1 MKNMKRFAA
10 VLLAAVLSFPGVW
23 SGYGSMQ
30 AVKADTCGGL
40 VEKDVYTPEPYEV
53 IQDPILHWAVRA
65 AMNSIEGGVKLTEDM
80 VGSPSVQN
88 ISYELCNHPEDFADW
103 TKPYYVESLEG
114 LQYAKSATMID
125 ICYTANIK
133 GKKIDSVQ
141 PLAPLTQL
149 EILYLKQDG
158 LNDISPLSGL
168 VNLEQLDVSGNYEI
182 ADIDAVKDMKKLK
195 SLNVSMNAVP
205 DLTAV
210 SGLTKLERLN
220 AANNKIQTLPDMS
233 KLTSLNALDLS
244 DNQLKD
250 VSQISSLVSLEELN
264 LSGNSD
270 LTDIGPL
277 VNLKNLK
284 EDATYLPT
292 EQMKTDL
299 FAVIEVNKQFL
310 TFNISKMTKD
320 DIENVEKALETYESL
335 TQNQKSYFDADRVD
349 AAEWNLKLV
358 KEGKEPVYYPE
369 YDEGGEA
376 VPVFSSITIQ
386 AVDKSGKPIE
396 GVEFIR
402 KDEYGEITPN
412 SVTDE
417 NGKITYKHAIWDN
430 DGSFEIY
437 PAGDTYVA
445 QPEKITYTVD
455 GAANTETVNGK
466 PATGLEELIF
476 TLIPADE
483 YVDKSELQAAILQA
497 GGINQDEGYK
507 YTEDSWNAFKTA
519 WNNANTVNDQDDASK
534 ESVTAATEALN
545 TAYNGL
551 NKTDILTKIKIIVK
565 DKNGNLFTRP
575 FKIQVRDADTKG
587 NAWNGFSDAETGIA
601 YMDCPA
607 GWPAGKKWEFL
618 ACYEEPYEFD
628 SFVAVTGVKNGKTYF
643 SKVNNQAAGPDFEI
657 EITVRPADKAT
668 AVRTPDNTVLK
679 NRIELAKVY
688 DESEYTPGTWNKF
701 QTALEDAKVAAQKEK
716 ATQEEYNKAASDLLN
731 AESGLQKKANKTKL
745 AELINEWYTESLF
758 TPDSWAQYIEAKE
771 AASEINANPE
781 ATQEQ
786 VDQAENDLRTA
797 IAALQMIAM
806 NKPEL
811 YSAIEEAKE
820 LKKEDYVSGYEE
832 LQKVLEEAQQVYDD
846 PEATYAQVEEYIQ
859 KIEAAVAALKEKPG
873 EILET
878 CSLGIFR
885 AVVQTEDGKRLPGIN
900 INFTA
905 NGGEPYAVESD
916 DNGIVTYSIGL
927 GDYQKTYTAS
937 LAEDQGYVTENVHIF
952 KVGGVNQWITSI
964 EEINGQPYQDG
975 IRLVFTLKEE
985 GQSGEGEEVLSD
997 SKTFR
1002 AKVVDENDK
1011 PVKGV
1016 KFASVPNYEDVDPVE
1031 LLSNEK
1037 GIIEQTLRYEDYG
1050 LIFTVSLV
1058 PDQEAGQGKTWS
1070 CNEEHLFETSYTT
1083 TISKID
1089 GKQLAEA
1096 GEIVFH
1102 LTKDGTDTPSVDKSK
1117 LEEKLNEAN
1126 RFDNSDG
1133 KYTEESFQALETA
1146 IEEAQGVYDKAD
1158 AKQTE
1163 IDQQVEKLQAAIEGL
1178 KESGTS
1184 QPGEDKEA
1192 LEDWISIAGSYL
1204 ENDYTHESYAKLQEA
1219 VTKAKSVLEDSQA
1232 TKEQIQEACD
1242 AIEAAIQGLKPAD
1255 NPVYCESTIIRIKV
1269 VDQNGDRITE
1279 DIPFINNTDGSEYNA
1294 YFYNGVIEE
1303 WLSGAVSGVNTIQ
1316 IYLKNGSVEL
1326 DGKQYVTDPEQY
1338 EFGLKSGV
1346 NGMEINTVDGEP
1358 FDASRQLI
1366 FTLKEKTEGATV
1378 NKEALEAAVTE
1389 AEGLTSQKDSYT
1401 INSYNEFE
1409 AALEKAKV
1417 ALDAEDIQQ
1426 SEVDAAAAAL
1436 ELAKNNLKKVTGMR
1450 TLTIPV
1456 KMEDGSPAPVNVEF
1470 VRRSDQYGMNYPIY
1484 VDGEGKLT
1492 WKLTSGDSG
1501 DYIFF
1506 LPDTSAYIET
1516 PGEIVVHVG
1525 SEDGTPVIDT
1535 INGVPAAEASV
1546 QFTLSAKGTDTCDLT
1561 HFRAVVQDNHGN
1573 LLSGIKFNVENGD
1586 PAELTS
1592 DENGV
1597 ITYEATSWDTDM
1609 TMKVALQDGQDWTT
1623 DQSMEFSVITDPNDP
1638 ARGILGT
1645 INGQP
1650 FQGGEKL
1657 VFKLQKIGEVVLDW
1671 SVLETAMDKA
1681 GKLNPEIYTEE
1692 TYKQVTEALKAAQN
1706 IYGDQ
1711 SVSQEQINQA
1721 AASLEEAIL
1730 QLQEKPVEPEQPQYS
1745 IIQGAGQQVTADQD
1759 AVFASSADYNKFV
1772 KVLIDGVEL
1781 SADNYVVTEGSTVV
1795 TLKKEY
1801 VATLAE
1807 GTHTISIV
1815 STDGIASTEFT
1826 VKKNQDVKPGDS
1838 DNTGDADSKNPSQ
1851 NNGNTQTRPAGNIS
1865 ARTGDNSPVMIW
1877 AALAAAAV
1885 CLIAGITI
1893 IRRKKQ

>member
-1 MKNMKRFAA
+1 MEGIQFESKPDDPWADSYTLTSNNKG
-10 VLLAAVLSFPGVW
+10 VL
-23 SGYGSMQ
+23 
-30 AVKADTCGGL
+30 
-40 VEKDVYTPEPYEV
+40 
-53 IQDPILHWAVRA
+53 IQEITTRDYA
-65 AMNSIEGGVKLTEDM
+65 
-80 VGSPSVQN
+80 
-88 ISYELCNHPEDFADW
+88 
-103 TKPYYVESLEG
+103 LEF
-114 LQYAKSATMID
+114 K
-125 ICYTANIK
+125 
-133 GKKIDSVQ
+133 
-141 PLAPLTQL
+141 
-149 EILYLKQDG
+149 
-158 LNDISPLSGL
+158 
-168 VNLEQLDVSGNYEI
+168 VS
-182 ADIDAVKDMKKLK
+182 LK
-195 SLNVSMNAVP
+195 SDQEVGDGSVWIC
-205 DLTAV
+205 DT
-210 SGLTKLERLN
+210 TH
-220 AANNKIQTLPDMS
+220 TF
-233 KLTSLNALDLS
+233 
-244 DNQLKD
+244 
-250 VSQISSLVSLEELN
+250 
-264 LSGNSD
+264 
-270 LTDIGPL
+270 
-277 VNLKNLK
+277 
-284 EDATYLPT
+284 
-292 EQMKTDL
+292 KTNGS
-299 FAVIEVNKQFL
+299 V
-310 TFNISKMTKD
+310 
-320 DIENVEKALETYESL
+320 
-335 TQNQKSYFDADRVD
+335 TQ
-349 AAEWNLKLV
+349 AAE
-358 KEGKEPVYYPE
+358 
-369 YDEGGEA
+369 
-376 VPVFSSITIQ
+376 
-386 AVDKSGKPIE
+386 
-396 GVEFIR
+396 
-402 KDEYGEITPN
+402 
-412 SVTDE
+412 
-417 NGKITYKHAIWDN
+417 
-430 DGSFEIY
+430 
-437 PAGDTYVA
+437 
-445 QPEKITYTVD
+445 
-455 GAANTETVNGK
+455 
-466 PATGLEELIF
+466 
-476 TLIPADE
+476 
-483 YVDKSELQAAILQA
+483 
-497 GGINQDEGYK
+497 
-507 YTEDSWNAFKTA
+507 
-519 WNNANTVNDQDDASK
+519 
-534 ESVTAATEALN
+534 
-545 TAYNGL
+545 
-551 NKTDILTKIKIIVK
+551 
-565 DKNGNLFTRP
+565 
-575 FKIQVRDADTKG
+575 
-587 NAWNGFSDAETGIA
+587 
-601 YMDCPA
+601 
-607 GWPAGKKWEFL
+607 
-618 ACYEEPYEFD
+618 
-628 SFVAVTGVKNGKTYF
+628 
-643 SKVNNQAAGPDFEI
+643 
-657 EITVRPADKAT
+657 
-668 AVRTPDNTVLK
+668 
-679 NRIELAKVY
+679 
-688 DESEYTPGTWNKF
+688 
-701 QTALEDAKVAAQKEK
+701 
-716 ATQEEYNKAASDLLN
+716 
-731 AESGLQKKANKTKL
+731 
-745 AELINEWYTESLF
+745 
-758 TPDSWAQYIEAKE
+758 
-771 AASEINANPE
+771 
-781 ATQEQ
+781 
-786 VDQAENDLRTA
+786 
-797 IAALQMIAM
+797 
-806 NKPEL
+806 
-811 YSAIEEAKE
+811 
-820 LKKEDYVSGYEE
+820 
-832 LQKVLEEAQQVYDD
+832 
-846 PEATYAQVEEYIQ
+846 
-859 KIEAAVAALKEKPG
+859 
-873 EILET
+873 
-878 CSLGIFR
+878 
-885 AVVQTEDGKRLPGIN
+885 
-900 INFTA
+900 
-905 NGGEPYAVESD
+905 
-916 DNGIVTYSIGL
+916 
-927 GDYQKTYTAS
+927 
-937 LAEDQGYVTENVHIF
+937 
-952 KVGGVNQWITSI
+952 
-964 EEINGQPYQDG
+964 
-975 IRLVFTLKEE
+975 
-985 GQSGEGEEVLSD
+985 
-997 SKTFR
+997 
-1002 AKVVDENDK
+1002 
-1011 PVKGV
+1011 
-1016 KFASVPNYEDVDPVE
+1016 
-1031 LLSNEK
+1031 
-1037 GIIEQTLRYEDYG
+1037 IIE
-1050 LIFTVSLV
+1050 
-1058 PDQEAGQGKTWS
+1058 
-1070 CNEEHLFETSYTT
+1070 
-1083 TISKID
+1083 ID
-1089 GKQLAEA
+1089 GKQLAEI

-1102 LTKDGTDTPSVDKSK
+1102 LTKEGTDTPSVDKSI
-1117 LEEKLNEAN
+1117 LEEKLNEA
-1126 RFDNSDG
+1126 REFDNSDG

-1146 IEEAQGVYDKAD
+1146 IEEAQGVYDKED
-1158 AKQTE
+1158 AEQTE

-1219 VTKAKSVLEDSQA
+1219 VTKAESVLEDSQA

-1255 NPVYCESTIIRIKV
+1255 NPVYCESKIIRIKV

-1279 DIPFINNTDGSEYNA
+1279 DIPFITNMNGSEYNA

-1316 IYLKNGSVEL
+1316 IYLENGSVEL

-1366 FTLKEKTEGATV
+1366 FTLKEKTAGAIV

-1389 AEGLTSQKDSYT
+1389 AEGLISQKDSYT

-1409 AALEKAKV
+1409 AALEKAKA

-1711 SVSQEQINQA
+1711 FVSQEQINQA

-1838 DNTGDADSKNPSQ
+1838 DNIGDADSKNPSQ